1 MAQAQNPGKMVQ
13 VNLVDRTSIYNSYMS
28 FLNNGGVFIASDD
41 TFAMGDEVLLVLEVG
56 EAADRFPLKTTVCWI
71 NPVRGSTTR
80 PRGVGLARQGLPAL
94 YYPEQQSGLN
104 ALAQHSPQLWQ
115 QLVDKMHK
123 LMPFGQH
130 TLNVKLQLEDLS
142 IDYLN
147 LMTHKEA
154 H

>member
-56 EAADRFPLKTTVCWI
+56 EAADRFPLRPTVCWI

-80 PRGVGLARQGLPAL
+80 PRGVGLAFDNSDTAKQARHYIENSLAGLL
-94 YYPEQQSGLN
+94 
-104 ALAQHSPQLWQ
+104 
-115 QLVDKMHK
+115 
-123 LMPFGQH
+123 
-130 TLNVKLQLEDLS
+130 DLPRPTYT
-142 IDYLN
+142 I
-147 LMTHKEA
+147 
-154 H
+154 

>member
-41 TFAMGDEVLLVLEVG
+41 TFAMGDEVVLVLEVG

-80 PRGVGLARQGLPAL
+80 PRGVRWRKPICNKYGSTMDSKVSASSPILAAIVFKPTGPPL
-94 YYPEQQSGLN
+94 
-104 ALAQHSPQLWQ
+104 
-115 QLVDKMHK
+115 
-123 LMPFGQH
+123 
-130 TLNVKLQLEDLS
+130 
-142 IDYLN
+142 
-147 LMTHKEA
+147 
-154 H
+154 

>member
-28 FLNNGGVFIASDD
+28 FLNHGGVFIPSDD

-80 PRGVGLARQGLPAL
+80 PRGVGLAFDNGDTAKQARHYTENSLAGLL
-94 YYPEQQSGLN
+94 
-104 ALAQHSPQLWQ
+104 
-115 QLVDKMHK
+115 
-123 LMPFGQH
+123 
-130 TLNVKLQLEDLS
+130 DLPRPTYT
-142 IDYLN
+142 I
-147 LMTHKEA
+147 
-154 H
+154 

>member
-41 TFAMGDEVLLVLEVG
+41 TFAIGDEVLLVLEVG

-80 PRGVGLARQGLPAL
+80 PRGVGLAFDNGDTAKQACHYIENSLAGLL
-94 YYPEQQSGLN
+94 
-104 ALAQHSPQLWQ
+104 
-115 QLVDKMHK
+115 
-123 LMPFGQH
+123 
-130 TLNVKLQLEDLS
+130 DLPRPTYT
-142 IDYLN
+142 I
-147 LMTHKEA
+147 
-154 H
+154 

>member
-80 PRGVGLARQGLPAL
+80 PRGVGLAFDNGDTAKQARHYIKNSLAGLL
-94 YYPEQQSGLN
+94 
-104 ALAQHSPQLWQ
+104 
-115 QLVDKMHK
+115 
-123 LMPFGQH
+123 
-130 TLNVKLQLEDLS
+130 DLPRPTYT
-142 IDYLN
+142 I
-147 LMTHKEA
+147 
-154 H
+154 